1 MKNLK
6 KLMYKK
12 YMKKVYHHIITLT
25 LVFQGF
31 VVYQLTV
38 ISVLIYAVLREIKE
52 MLLMFVHS
60 GSGIISNIGYPKFSM
75 KNGTSGVIQNWR
87 GRL

>member
-1 MKNLK
+1 
-6 KLMYKK
+6 
-12 YMKKVYHHIITLT
+12 MKKVYHHIITLT

-31 VVYQLTV
+31 LVYQLTV
-38 ISVLIYAVLREIKE
+38 ISVLIYAVLREMKE

-75 KNGTSGVIQNWR
+75 NNGTSGVIQNWR